1 MGVSLRRPFL
11 RPIQVGD
18 FSGRA
23 IMTQSVKGS
32 IAMLLACVI
41 WGFAPLYYSF
51 LSHLGPEEI
60 LSHRTLWSVVTFTI
74 VIAFTGRRTETLR
87 ILKLPKTMALI
98 LLAGVMIG
106 INWYVFIFSVGAGR
120 VTESSL
126 GYYIF
131 PLVMVLLGMA
141 VFRETLSK
149 LQWTSVVLAVIA
161 VLVLT
166 YGLGTMPW
174 LAIIISFTFGIY
186 GLLKRIIRVD
196 SVVSVTLEVIFLLPF
211 SVAYLWWLD
220 SIPDAPTLALLMF
233 SGLITA
239 GPLMLMTYATQTVRM
254 ATVGLVQ
261 YLNPV
266 LQFFCAIVLLGELL
280 TGWHIIAISL
290 IWTALTFYT
299 VAVFKAERK
308 VVSTS
313 STV

>member
-1 MGVSLRRPFL
+1 
-11 RPIQVGD
+11 
-18 FSGRA
+18 
-23 IMTQSVKGS
+23 MTQPVKGA
-32 IAMLLACVI
+32 IAMLLACLT

-60 LSHRTLWSVVTFTI
+60 LSHRTLWSVVTFVS
-74 VIAFTGRRTETLR
+74 VISVTGRRRETLR
-87 ILKLPKTMALI
+87 VLKLPKTMALI

-131 PLVMVLLGMA
+131 PLVMVLLGLV

-149 LQWTSVVLAVIA
+149 LQWMSVALAVIA
-161 VLVLT
+161 VIVLT
-166 YGLGTMPW
+166 YGLGRTPW
-174 LAIIISFTFGIY
+174 LAMIISFTFGIY
-186 GLLKRIIRVD
+186 GLLKRIIKVD
-196 SVVSVTLEVIFLLPF
+196 SVISVTLEVVLLLPF
-211 SVAYLWWLD
+211 AVAYLCWFG
-220 SIPDAPTLALLMF
+220 SMPDAPTLALLMF

-266 LQFFCAIVLLGELL
+266 LQFFCAIVLLGEVL
-280 TGWHIIAISL
+280 TSWHIIAIGL
-290 IWTALTFYT
+290 IWIALAFYT
-299 VAVFKAERK
+299 VSVLKAERK
-308 VVSTS
+308 VVSIS
-313 STV
+313 PTV

>member
-1 MGVSLRRPFL
+1 
-11 RPIQVGD
+11 
-18 FSGRA
+18 
-23 IMTQSVKGS
+23 MTQPVKGA
-32 IAMLLACVI
+32 IAMLLACLT

-60 LSHRTLWSVVTFTI
+60 LSHRTLWSVVTFVS
-74 VIAFTGRRTETLR
+74 VIAVTRRRRETLR
-87 ILKLPKTMALI
+87 VLKLPKTMVLI

-131 PLVMVLLGMA
+131 PLVMVLLGLV

-149 LQWTSVVLAVIA
+149 LQWMSVALAVIA
-161 VLVLT
+161 VIVLT
-166 YGLGTMPW
+166 YGLGRAPW
-174 LAIIISFTFGIY
+174 LAMIISFTFGIY
-186 GLLKRIIRVD
+186 GLLKRIIKVD
-196 SVVSVTLEVIFLLPF
+196 SVISVTLEVVLLLPF
-211 SVAYLWWLD
+211 AVAYLCWFG
-220 SIPDAPTLALLMF
+220 SMPDAPTLALLMF

-254 ATVGLVQ
+254 ASVGLVQ

-266 LQFFCAIVLLGELL
+266 LQFFCAIVLLGEVL
-280 TGWHIIAISL
+280 TSWHMIAIGL
-290 IWTALTFYT
+290 IWTALAFYT

-308 VVSTS
+308 VVSIS
-313 STV
+313 PTV

>member
-1 MGVSLRRPFL
+1 
-11 RPIQVGD
+11 
-18 FSGRA
+18 
-23 IMTQSVKGS
+23 MTQPVKGA
-32 IAMLLACVI
+32 IAMLLACLT

-60 LSHRTLWSVVTFTI
+60 LSHRTLWSVVTFVS
-74 VIAFTGRRTETLR
+74 VIAVTGRRRETLR
-87 ILKLPKTMALI
+87 VLKLPKTMALI

-131 PLVMVLLGMA
+131 PLVMVLLGLV

-149 LQWTSVVLAVIA
+149 LQWMSVALAVIA
-161 VLVLT
+161 VIVLT
-166 YGLGTMPW
+166 YGLGRAPW
-174 LAIIISFTFGIY
+174 LAMIISFTFGIY
-186 GLLKRIIRVD
+186 GLLKRIIKVD
-196 SVVSVTLEVIFLLPF
+196 SVISVTLEVVFLLPF
-211 SVAYLWWLD
+211 AVAYLCWFG
-220 SIPDAPTLALLMF
+220 SMPDAPTLALLMF

-266 LQFFCAIVLLGELL
+266 LQFFCAIVLLGEVL
-280 TGWHIIAISL
+280 TSWHMIAIGL
-290 IWTALTFYT
+290 IWTALAFYT
-299 VAVFKAERK
+299 VSVLKAERK
-308 VVSTS
+308 VVSIS
-313 STV
+313 PTV

>member
-1 MGVSLRRPFL
+1 
-11 RPIQVGD
+11 
-18 FSGRA
+18 
-23 IMTQSVKGS
+23 MTQPVKGA
-32 IAMLLACVI
+32 IAMLLACLT

-60 LSHRTLWSVVTFTI
+60 LSHRTLWSVVTFAV
-74 VIAFTGRRTETLR
+74 VIALTGRRGETLR
-87 ILKLPKTMALI
+87 VMKLPKTMALI

-131 PLVMVLLGMA
+131 PLVMVLLGLV

-149 LQWTSVVLAVIA
+149 LQWVSVALAVIA
-161 VLVLT
+161 VMVLT
-166 YGLGTMPW
+166 YGLGSAPW
-174 LAIIISFTFGIY
+174 LAMIISFTFGIY
-186 GLLKRIIRVD
+186 GLLKRIIKVD
-196 SVVSVTLEVIFLLPF
+196 SVVSVTLEVVLLLPF
-211 SVAYLWWLD
+211 AVAYLWWFG
-220 SIPDAPTLALLMF
+220 SMPDAPTLALLMF

-266 LQFFCAIVLLGELL
+266 LQFFCAIVLLGEIL
-280 TGWHIIAISL
+280 TGWHMIAIGL
-290 IWTALTFYT
+290 IWTALAFYT
-299 VAVFKAERK
+299 FAVFSADRK
-308 VVSTS
+308 ITSTS
-313 STV
+313 VTV

>member
-1 MGVSLRRPFL
+1 
-11 RPIQVGD
+11 
-18 FSGRA
+18 
-23 IMTQSVKGS
+23 MTQPVKGA
-32 IAMLLACVI
+32 IAMLLACLT

-60 LSHRTLWSVVTFTI
+60 LAHRTVWSVLTFAV
-74 VIAFTGRRTETLR
+74 VIALTGRRPETLR
-87 ILKLPKTMALI
+87 VLKLPKTMALI

-131 PLVMVLLGMA
+131 PLVMVLLGLV
-141 VFRETLSK
+141 VFRETLST
-149 LQWTSVVLAVIA
+149 LQWVSVALAVIA

-166 YGLGTMPW
+166 YGLGGVPW
-174 LAIIISFTFGIY
+174 LAMIISVTFGIY

-196 SVVSVTLEVIFLLPF
+196 SVVSVTLEVVLLLPF
-211 SVAYLWWLD
+211 AALYLFWFGSL
-220 SIPDAPTLALLMF
+220 PDAATMALLMF

-266 LQFFCAIVLLGELL
+266 LQFFCAIVLLGEIL
-280 TGWHIIAISL
+280 TGWHMIAIGL
-290 IWTALTFYT
+290 IWTALAFYT
-299 VAVFKAERK
+299 FAVFSADRK
-308 VVSTS
+308 ITSTS
-313 STV
+313 VTV

>member
-1 MGVSLRRPFL
+1 
-11 RPIQVGD
+11 
-18 FSGRA
+18 
-23 IMTQSVKGS
+23 MTQPVKGA
-32 IAMLLACVI
+32 IAMLLACLT

-60 LSHRTLWSVVTFTI
+60 LSHRTLWSVVTFVS
-74 VIAFTGRRTETLR
+74 VISVTGRRRETLR
-87 ILKLPKTMALI
+87 VLKLPKTMALI

-131 PLVMVLLGMA
+131 PLVMVLLGLV

-149 LQWTSVVLAVIA
+149 LQWMSVALALIAVI
-161 VLVLT
+161 VLT
-166 YGLGTMPW
+166 YGLGRAPW
-174 LAIIISFTFGIY
+174 LAMIISFTFGIY
-186 GLLKRIIRVD
+186 GLLKRIIKVD
-196 SVVSVTLEVIFLLPF
+196 SVISVTLEVVFLLPF
-211 SVAYLWWLD
+211 AVAYLCWFG
-220 SIPDAPTLALLMF
+220 SMPDAPTLALLMF

-266 LQFFCAIVLLGELL
+266 LQFFCAIVLLGEVL
-280 TGWHIIAISL
+280 TSWHMIAIGL
-290 IWTALTFYT
+290 IWIALAFYT

-308 VVSTS
+308 VVSIS
-313 STV
+313 PTV

>member
-1 MGVSLRRPFL
+1 
-11 RPIQVGD
+11 
-18 FSGRA
+18 
-23 IMTQSVKGS
+23 MTQPVKGA
-32 IAMLLACVI
+32 IAMLLACLT

-60 LSHRTLWSVVTFTI
+60 LSHRTLWSVVTFVS
-74 VIAFTGRRTETLR
+74 VIAVTGRRRETLR
-87 ILKLPKTMALI
+87 VLKLPKTMALI

-131 PLVMVLLGMA
+131 PLVMVLLGLV

-149 LQWTSVVLAVIA
+149 LQWMSVALAVIA
-161 VLVLT
+161 VIVLT
-166 YGLGTMPW
+166 YGLGRAPW
-174 LAIIISFTFGIY
+174 LAMIISFTFGIY
-186 GLLKRIIRVD
+186 GLLKRIIKVD
-196 SVVSVTLEVIFLLPF
+196 SVISVTLEVVLLLPF
-211 SVAYLWWLD
+211 AVAYLCWFG
-220 SIPDAPTLALLMF
+220 SMPDAPTLALLMF

-266 LQFFCAIVLLGELL
+266 LQFFCAIVLLGEVL
-280 TGWHIIAISL
+280 TSWHIIAIGL
-290 IWTALTFYT
+290 IWIALAFYT
-299 VAVFKAERK
+299 VAVLKAERK
-308 VVSTS
+308 VVSIS
-313 STV
+313 PTV

>member
-1 MGVSLRRPFL
+1 
-11 RPIQVGD
+11 
-18 FSGRA
+18 
-23 IMTQSVKGS
+23 MTQPVKGA
-32 IAMLLACVI
+32 IAMLLACLT

-60 LSHRTLWSVVTFTI
+60 LAHRTVWSVLTFTV
-74 VIAFTGRRTETLR
+74 VIALTGRRRETLR
-87 ILKLPKTMALI
+87 VLKLPKTMALI

-131 PLVMVLLGMA
+131 PLVMVLLGL
-141 VFRETLSK
+141 VLFRETLST
-149 LQWTSVVLAVIA
+149 LQWVSVALAVIA

-166 YGLGTMPW
+166 YGLGGVPW
-174 LAIIISFTFGIY
+174 LAMIISVTFGIY

-196 SVVSVTLEVIFLLPF
+196 SVVSVTLEVVLLLPF
-211 SVAYLWWLD
+211 AALYLFWFG
-220 SIPDAPTLALLMF
+220 SMPDVPTMALLMF

-266 LQFFCAIVLLGELL
+266 LQFFCAIVILEEIL
-280 TGWHIIAISL
+280 TGWHMVAIGL
-290 IWTALTFYT
+290 IWTALAFYT
-299 VAVFKAERK
+299 FAVFSADRK
-308 VVSTS
+308 ITSTS
-313 STV
+313 DIV

>member
-1 MGVSLRRPFL
+1 
-11 RPIQVGD
+11 
-18 FSGRA
+18 
-23 IMTQSVKGS
+23 MTQPVKGA
-32 IAMLLACVI
+32 IAMLLACLT

-60 LSHRTLWSVVTFTI
+60 LSHRTLWSVVTFVS
-74 VIAFTGRRTETLR
+74 VISVTGRRRETLR
-87 ILKLPKTMALI
+87 VLKLPKTMALI

-131 PLVMVLLGMA
+131 PLVMVLLGLV

-149 LQWTSVVLAVIA
+149 LQWMSVALAVIA
-161 VLVLT
+161 VIVLT
-166 YGLGTMPW
+166 YGLGRAPW
-174 LAIIISFTFGIY
+174 LAMIISFTFGIY
-186 GLLKRIIRVD
+186 GLLKRIIKVD
-196 SVVSVTLEVIFLLPF
+196 SVISVTLEVVLLLPF
-211 SVAYLWWLD
+211 AVAYLCWFG
-220 SIPDAPTLALLMF
+220 SMPDAPTLALLMF

-266 LQFFCAIVLLGELL
+266 LQFFCAIVLLGEVL
-280 TGWHIIAISL
+280 TSWHMIAIGL
-290 IWTALTFYT
+290 IWTALVFYT

-308 VVSTS
+308 VVSIS
-313 STV
+313 PTV

>member
-1 MGVSLRRPFL
+1 
-11 RPIQVGD
+11 
-18 FSGRA
+18 
-23 IMTQSVKGS
+23 MTQPVKGA
-32 IAMLLACVI
+32 IAMLLACLT

-60 LSHRTLWSVVTFTI
+60 LAHRTVWSVLTFTV
-74 VIAFTGRRTETLR
+74 VIALTGRRRETLR
-87 ILKLPKTMALI
+87 VLKLPKTMALI

-131 PLVMVLLGMA
+131 PLVMVLLGLV
-141 VFRETLSK
+141 VFRETLST
-149 LQWTSVVLAVIA
+149 LQWVSVALAVIA

-166 YGLGTMPW
+166 YGLGGVPW
-174 LAIIISFTFGIY
+174 LAMIISVTFGIY

-196 SVVSVTLEVIFLLPF
+196 SVVSVTLEVVLLLPF
-211 SVAYLWWLD
+211 AALYLFWFG
-220 SIPDAPTLALLMF
+220 SMPDVPTMALLMF

-266 LQFFCAIVLLGELL
+266 LQFFCAIVLLGEIL
-280 TGWHIIAISL
+280 TGWHMIAIGL
-290 IWTALTFYT
+290 IWTALAFYT
-299 VAVFKAERK
+299 FAVFSADRK
-308 VVSTS
+308 ITSTS
-313 STV
+313 VTV

>member
-1 MGVSLRRPFL
+1 
-11 RPIQVGD
+11 
-18 FSGRA
+18 
-23 IMTQSVKGS
+23 MTQPVKGA
-32 IAMLLACVI
+32 IAMLLACLT

-60 LSHRTLWSVVTFTI
+60 LSHRTLWSVVTFVS
-74 VIAFTGRRTETLR
+74 VIAVTGRRRETLR
-87 ILKLPKTMALI
+87 VLKLPKTMALI

-131 PLVMVLLGMA
+131 PLVMVLLGLV

-149 LQWTSVVLAVIA
+149 LQWMSVALAVIA
-161 VLVLT
+161 VIVLT
-166 YGLGTMPW
+166 YGLGRAPW
-174 LAIIISFTFGIY
+174 LAMIISFTFGIY
-186 GLLKRIIRVD
+186 GLLKRIIKVD
-196 SVVSVTLEVIFLLPF
+196 SVISVTLEVVFLLPF
-211 SVAYLWWLD
+211 AVAYLFGFG
-220 SIPDAPTLALLMF
+220 SMPDAPTLALLMF

-266 LQFFCAIVLLGELL
+266 LQFFCAIVLLGEVL
-280 TGWHIIAISL
+280 TSWHIIAIGL
-290 IWTALTFYT
+290 IWIALAFYT
-299 VAVFKAERK
+299 VSVFKAERK
-308 VVSTS
+308 VVSIS
-313 STV
+313 PTV

>member
-1 MGVSLRRPFL
+1 
-11 RPIQVGD
+11 
-18 FSGRA
+18 
-23 IMTQSVKGS
+23 MTQPVKGA
-32 IAMLLACVI
+32 IAMLLACLT

-60 LSHRTLWSVVTFTI
+60 LAHRTVWSVLTFAV
-74 VIAFTGRRTETLR
+74 VIALTGRRRETLR
-87 ILKLPKTMALI
+87 VLKLPKTMALI

-131 PLVMVLLGMA
+131 PLVMVLLGLV

-149 LQWTSVVLAVIA
+149 LQWVSVALAIIA

-166 YGLGTMPW
+166 YGLGGVPW
-174 LAIIISFTFGIY
+174 LAMIISVTFGIY
-186 GLLKRIIRVD
+186 GLLKRIIKVD
-196 SVVSVTLEVIFLLPF
+196 SVVSVTLEVVLLLPF
-211 SVAYLWWLD
+211 AALYLFWFG
-220 SIPDAPTLALLMF
+220 SMPDAPTIALLMF

-266 LQFFCAIVLLGELL
+266 LQFFCAIVLLGEIL
-280 TGWHIIAISL
+280 TGWHMIAIGL
-290 IWTALTFYT
+290 IWTALAFYT
-299 VAVFKAERK
+299 FAVFSADRK
-308 VVSTS
+308 ITSTS
-313 STV
+313 VTV

>member
-1 MGVSLRRPFL
+1 
-11 RPIQVGD
+11 
-18 FSGRA
+18 
-23 IMTQSVKGS
+23 MTQPVKGA
-32 IAMLLACVI
+32 IAMLLACLT

-60 LSHRTLWSVVTFTI
+60 LAHRTVWSVLTFTA
-74 VIAFTGRRTETLR
+74 VIAITGRRRETLR
-87 ILKLPKTMALI
+87 VLKLPKTMALI

-131 PLVMVLLGMA
+131 PLVMVLLGLV
-141 VFRETLSK
+141 VFRETLST
-149 LQWTSVVLAVIA
+149 LQWVSVALAVIA

-166 YGLGTMPW
+166 YGLGGVPW
-174 LAIIISFTFGIY
+174 LAMIISVTFGIY
-186 GLLKRIIRVD
+186 GLLKRIIKVD
-196 SVVSVTLEVIFLLPF
+196 SVVSVTLEVVLLLPF
-211 SVAYLWWLD
+211 AALYLFWFG
-220 SIPDAPTLALLMF
+220 SMPDAPTMALLMF

-266 LQFFCAIVLLGELL
+266 LQFFCAIVLLGEIL
-280 TGWHIIAISL
+280 TGWHMIAIGL
-290 IWTALTFYT
+290 IWTALAFYT
-299 VAVFKAERK
+299 FAVFSADRK
-308 VVSTS
+308 ITSTS
-313 STV
+313 VTV

>member
-1 MGVSLRRPFL
+1 
-11 RPIQVGD
+11 
-18 FSGRA
+18 
-23 IMTQSVKGS
+23 MTQPVKGA
-32 IAMLLACVI
+32 IAMLLACLT

-60 LSHRTLWSVVTFTI
+60 LAHRTVWSVLTFTV
-74 VIAFTGRRTETLR
+74 VIALTGRRRETLR
-87 ILKLPKTMALI
+87 VLKLPKTMALI

-131 PLVMVLLGMA
+131 PLVMVLLGLV
-141 VFRETLSK
+141 VFRETLST
-149 LQWTSVVLAVIA
+149 LQWVSVALAVIA

-166 YGLGTMPW
+166 YGLGGVPW
-174 LAIIISFTFGIY
+174 LAMIISVTFGIY
-186 GLLKRIIRVD
+186 GLLKRIIKVD
-196 SVVSVTLEVIFLLPF
+196 SVVSVTLEVVLLLPF
-211 SVAYLWWLD
+211 AALYLFWFG
-220 SIPDAPTLALLMF
+220 SMPDAPTIALLMF

-266 LQFFCAIVLLGELL
+266 LQFFCAIVLLGEIL
-280 TGWHIIAISL
+280 TGWHMIAIGL
-290 IWTALTFYT
+290 IWTALAFYT
-299 VAVFKAERK
+299 FAVFSADRK
-308 VVSTS
+308 ITSTS
-313 STV
+313 VTV

>member
-1 MGVSLRRPFL
+1 
-11 RPIQVGD
+11 
-18 FSGRA
+18 
-23 IMTQSVKGS
+23 MTQPVKGA
-32 IAMLLACVI
+32 IAMLLACLT

-60 LSHRTLWSVVTFTI
+60 LSHRTLWSVVTFAV
-74 VIAFTGRRTETLR
+74 VIALTGRRGETLR
-87 ILKLPKTMALI
+87 VMKLPKTMALI

-131 PLVMVLLGMA
+131 PLVMVLLGLV

-149 LQWTSVVLAVIA
+149 LQWVSVALAVIA
-161 VLVLT
+161 VMALT
-166 YGLGTMPW
+166 YGLGSAPW
-174 LAIIISFTFGIY
+174 LAMIISITFGIY
-186 GLLKRIIRVD
+186 GLLKRIIKVD
-196 SVVSVTLEVIFLLPF
+196 SVVSVTLEVVLLLPF
-211 SVAYLWWLD
+211 AVAYLWWFG
-220 SIPDAPTLALLMF
+220 SMPDAPTLALLMF
-233 SGLITA
+233 SGFITA

-266 LQFFCAIVLLGELL
+266 LQFFCAIVLLDEVL
-280 TGWHIIAISL
+280 TGWHMIAIGL

-308 VVSTS
+308 VVSIS
-313 STV
+313 PTV

>member
-1 MGVSLRRPFL
+1 
-11 RPIQVGD
+11 
-18 FSGRA
+18 
-23 IMTQSVKGS
+23 MTQPVKGA
-32 IAMLLACVI
+32 IAMLLACLT

-60 LSHRTLWSVVTFTI
+60 LAHRTVWSVLTFTV
-74 VIAFTGRRTETLR
+74 VIALTGRRRETLR
-87 ILKLPKTMALI
+87 VLKLPKTMALI

-131 PLVMVLLGMA
+131 PLVMVLLGLV
-141 VFRETLSK
+141 VFRETLST
-149 LQWTSVVLAVIA
+149 LQWVSVALAVIA

-166 YGLGTMPW
+166 YGLGGVPW
-174 LAIIISFTFGIY
+174 LAMIISVTFGIY
-186 GLLKRIIRVD
+186 GLLKRIIKVD
-196 SVVSVTLEVIFLLPF
+196 SVVSVTLEVVLLLPF
-211 SVAYLWWLD
+211 AALYLFWFGSL
-220 SIPDAPTLALLMF
+220 PDAPTMALLMF

-266 LQFFCAIVLLGELL
+266 LQFFCAIVLLGEIL
-280 TGWHIIAISL
+280 TGWHMIAIGL
-290 IWTALTFYT
+290 IWTALAFYT
-299 VAVFKAERK
+299 FAVFSADRK
-308 VVSTS
+308 ITSTS
-313 STV
+313 VTV

>member
-1 MGVSLRRPFL
+1 
-11 RPIQVGD
+11 
-18 FSGRA
+18 
-23 IMTQSVKGS
+23 MTQPVKGA
-32 IAMLLACVI
+32 IAMLLACLT

-51 LSHLGPEEI
+51 LSHLSPEEI
-60 LSHRTLWSVVTFTI
+60 LSHRTLWSVVTFAV
-74 VIAFTGRRTETLR
+74 VIALTGRRGETLR
-87 ILKLPKTMALI
+87 VMKLPKTMALI

-131 PLVMVLLGMA
+131 PLVMVLLGLV

-149 LQWTSVVLAVIA
+149 LQWVSVALAVIA
-161 VLVLT
+161 VMVLT
-166 YGLGTMPW
+166 YGLGSAPW
-174 LAIIISFTFGIY
+174 LAMIISFTFGIY
-186 GLLKRIIRVD
+186 GLLKRIIKVD
-196 SVVSVTLEVIFLLPF
+196 SVVSVTLEVVLLLPF
-211 SVAYLWWLD
+211 AVVYLWWFG
-220 SIPDAPTLALLMF
+220 SVPDKPTLALLMF

-266 LQFFCAIVLLGELL
+266 LQFFCAIVLLGEVL
-280 TGWHIIAISL
+280 TGWHMIAISL
-290 IWTALTFYT
+290 IWTALAFYT

>member
-1 MGVSLRRPFL
+1 
-11 RPIQVGD
+11 
-18 FSGRA
+18 
-23 IMTQSVKGS
+23 MTQPVKGA
-32 IAMLLACVI
+32 IAMLLACLT

-60 LSHRTLWSVVTFTI
+60 LSHRTLWSVVTFAV
-74 VIAFTGRRTETLR
+74 VIGLTGRRGETLR
-87 ILKLPKTMALI
+87 VMKLPKTMALI

-131 PLVMVLLGMA
+131 PLVMVLLGLV

-149 LQWTSVVLAVIA
+149 LQWVSVALAVIA
-161 VLVLT
+161 VMALT
-166 YGLGTMPW
+166 YGLGSAPW
-174 LAIIISFTFGIY
+174 LAMIISITFGIY
-186 GLLKRIIRVD
+186 GLLKRIIKVD
-196 SVVSVTLEVIFLLPF
+196 SVVSVTLEVVLLLPF
-211 SVAYLWWLD
+211 AVAYLWWFG
-220 SIPDAPTLALLMF
+220 SMPDAPTLALLMF

-239 GPLMLMTYATQTVRM
+239 GPLMLMTYATQTVSM

-266 LQFFCAIVLLGELL
+266 LQFFCAIVLLGEVL
-280 TGWHIIAISL
+280 TGWHMIAISL
-290 IWTALTFYT
+290 IWTALAFYT

>member
-1 MGVSLRRPFL
+1 
-11 RPIQVGD
+11 
-18 FSGRA
+18 
-23 IMTQSVKGS
+23 MTKPVKGA
-32 IAMLLACVI
+32 IAMLLACLT

-60 LSHRTLWSVVTFTI
+60 LAHRTVWSVLTFTV
-74 VIAFTGRRTETLR
+74 VIALTGRRRETLR
-87 ILKLPKTMALI
+87 VLKLPKTMALI

-131 PLVMVLLGMA
+131 PLVMVLLGLV
-141 VFRETLSK
+141 VFRETLST
-149 LQWTSVVLAVIA
+149 LQWVSVALAVIA

-166 YGLGTMPW
+166 YGLGGMPW
-174 LAIIISFTFGIY
+174 LAMIISVTFGIY
-186 GLLKRIIRVD
+186 GLLKRIIKVD
-196 SVVSVTLEVIFLLPF
+196 SVVSVTLEVVLLLPF
-211 SVAYLWWLD
+211 AALYLFWFG
-220 SIPDAPTLALLMF
+220 SMPDAPTMALLMF

-266 LQFFCAIVLLGELL
+266 IQFFCAIVLLGEIL
-280 TGWHIIAISL
+280 TGWHMIAIGL
-290 IWTALTFYT
+290 IWTALAFYT
-299 VAVFKAERK
+299 FAVFSADRK
-308 VVSTS
+308 ITSTS
-313 STV
+313 VTV

>member
-1 MGVSLRRPFL
+1 
-11 RPIQVGD
+11 
-18 FSGRA
+18 
-23 IMTQSVKGS
+23 MTQPVKGA
-32 IAMLLACVI
+32 IAMLLACLT

-60 LSHRTLWSVVTFTI
+60 LAHRTVWSVLTFAV
-74 VIAFTGRRTETLR
+74 VIALTGRRPETLR
-87 ILKLPKTMALI
+87 VLKLPKTMALI

-131 PLVMVLLGMA
+131 PLVMVLLGLV
-141 VFRETLSK
+141 VFRETLST
-149 LQWTSVVLAVIA
+149 LQWVSVALAVIA

-166 YGLGTMPW
+166 YGLGGVPW
-174 LAIIISFTFGIY
+174 LAMIISVTCGIY
-186 GLLKRIIRVD
+186 GLLKRIIKVD
-196 SVVSVTLEVIFLLPF
+196 SVVSVTLEVVLLLPF
-211 SVAYLWWLD
+211 AALYLFWFG
-220 SIPDAPTLALLMF
+220 SMPDAPTIALLMF

-266 LQFFCAIVLLGELL
+266 IQFFCAIVLLGEIL
-280 TGWHIIAISL
+280 TGWHMIAIGL
-290 IWTALTFYT
+290 IWTALAFYT
-299 VAVFKAERK
+299 FAVFSADRK
-308 VVSTS
+308 ITSTS
-313 STV
+313 VTV

>member
-1 MGVSLRRPFL
+1 
-11 RPIQVGD
+11 
-18 FSGRA
+18 
-23 IMTQSVKGS
+23 MTQPVKGA
-32 IAMLLACVI
+32 IAMLLACLT

-60 LSHRTLWSVVTFTI
+60 LSHRTLWSVVTFVS
-74 VIAFTGRRTETLR
+74 VIAVTGRRRETLR
-87 ILKLPKTMALI
+87 VLKLPKTMALI

-131 PLVMVLLGMA
+131 PLVMVLLGLV

-149 LQWTSVVLAVIA
+149 LQWMSVALAVIA
-161 VLVLT
+161 VIVLT
-166 YGLGTMPW
+166 YGLGRAPW
-174 LAIIISFTFGIY
+174 LAMIISFTFGIY
-186 GLLKRIIRVD
+186 GLLKRIIKVD
-196 SVVSVTLEVIFLLPF
+196 SIISVTLEVVFLLPF
-211 SVAYLWWLD
+211 AVAYLCWFG
-220 SIPDAPTLALLMF
+220 SMPDAPTLALLMF

-266 LQFFCAIVLLGELL
+266 LQFFCAIVLLGEVL
-280 TGWHIIAISL
+280 TSWHMIAIGL
-290 IWTALTFYT
+290 IWTALVFYT

-308 VVSTS
+308 VVSIS
-313 STV
+313 PTV

>member
-1 MGVSLRRPFL
+1 
-11 RPIQVGD
+11 
-18 FSGRA
+18 
-23 IMTQSVKGS
+23 MTQPVKGA
-32 IAMLLACVI
+32 IAMLLACLT

-60 LSHRTLWSVVTFTI
+60 LSHRTLWSVVTFVS
-74 VIAFTGRRTETLR
+74 VISVTGRRRETLR
-87 ILKLPKTMALI
+87 VLKLPKTMALI

-131 PLVMVLLGMA
+131 PLVMVLLGLV

-149 LQWTSVVLAVIA
+149 LQWMSVALAVIA
-161 VLVLT
+161 VIVLT
-166 YGLGTMPW
+166 YGLGRAPW
-174 LAIIISFTFGIY
+174 LAMIISFTFGIY
-186 GLLKRIIRVD
+186 GLLKRIIKVD
-196 SVVSVTLEVIFLLPF
+196 SVISVTLEVVFLLPF
-211 SVAYLWWLD
+211 AVAYLCWFG
-220 SIPDAPTLALLMF
+220 SMPDAPTLALLMF

-266 LQFFCAIVLLGELL
+266 LQFFCAIVLLGEVL
-280 TGWHIIAISL
+280 TSWHMIAIGL
-290 IWTALTFYT
+290 IWIALAFYT

-308 VVSTS
+308 VVSIS
-313 STV
+313 PTV

>member
-1 MGVSLRRPFL
+1 
-11 RPIQVGD
+11 
-18 FSGRA
+18 
-23 IMTQSVKGS
+23 MTQPVKGA
-32 IAMLLACVI
+32 IAMLLACLT

-60 LSHRTLWSVVTFTI
+60 LSHRTLWSVVTFAV
-74 VIAFTGRRTETLR
+74 VIALTGRRGETLR
-87 ILKLPKTMALI
+87 VMKLPKTMALI

-131 PLVMVLLGMA
+131 PLVMVLLGLV

-149 LQWTSVVLAVIA
+149 LQWVSVALAVIA
-161 VLVLT
+161 VMVLT
-166 YGLGTMPW
+166 YGLGSAPW
-174 LAIIISFTFGIY
+174 LAMIISFTFGIY
-186 GLLKRIIRVD
+186 GLLKRIIKVD
-196 SVVSVTLEVIFLLPF
+196 SIVSVTLEVVLLLPF
-211 SVAYLWWLD
+211 AVVYLWWFG
-220 SIPDAPTLALLMF
+220 SVPDKPTLALLMF

-239 GPLMLMTYATQTVRM
+239 GPLMLMTYATQTVSM

-266 LQFFCAIVLLGELL
+266 LQFFCAIVLLGEVL
-280 TGWHIIAISL
+280 TEWHMIAISL
-290 IWTALTFYT
+290 IWTALAFYT

>member
-1 MGVSLRRPFL
+1 
-11 RPIQVGD
+11 
-18 FSGRA
+18 
-23 IMTQSVKGS
+23 MTQPVKGA
-32 IAMLLACVI
+32 IAMLLACLT

-60 LSHRTLWSVVTFTI
+60 LSHRTLWSVVTFVS
-74 VIAFTGRRTETLR
+74 VISVTGRRRETLR
-87 ILKLPKTMALI
+87 VLKLPKTMALI

-131 PLVMVLLGMA
+131 PLVMVLLGLV

-149 LQWTSVVLAVIA
+149 LQWMSVALAVIA
-161 VLVLT
+161 VIVLT
-166 YGLGTMPW
+166 YGLGRAPW
-174 LAIIISFTFGIY
+174 LAMIISFTFGIY
-186 GLLKRIIRVD
+186 GLLKRIIKVD
-196 SVVSVTLEVIFLLPF
+196 SVISVTLEVVFLLPF
-211 SVAYLWWLD
+211 AVAYLCWFG
-220 SIPDAPTLALLMF
+220 SMPDAPTLALLMF

-266 LQFFCAIVLLGELL
+266 LQFFCAIVLLGEVL
-280 TGWHIIAISL
+280 TNWHMIAIGL
-290 IWTALTFYT
+290 IWIALAFYT

-308 VVSTS
+308 VVSIS
-313 STV
+313 PTV